1 VEHTPPTKRMN
12 TMPVSSSGFPLL
24 PLLDSSSTSA
34 NAINDQHHHRH
45 NHHQTNNNN
54 HHHNS
59 ATMRLPHVV
68 QPEQLQAHPLFHEV
82 LEALRRCEV
91 AGLASSINTDLG
103 VGAAATVPP
112 HRSTMGISST
122 CSSSSSSSSSSTSSA
137 SLGDV
142 GPASFADGE
151 EGKEVADYMVR
162 YTELLGE
169 HANQLERAY
178 DFCDQFS
185 SRYLTLLKE
194 GAQRFTTA
202 VNAAEGGGTK
212 RKGDDGFD
220 GEANKKRRGNLPKR
234 ATNILKK
241 WLFEHL
247 FHPYPSEEQKRQ
259 LASQTG
265 LTINQ
270 ISNWFINA
278 RRRILQP
285 MLETVRQ
292 QQEEQQQQLPQQMD
306 FDGDEKSVHKME
318 ADEDEEELHE

>member
-1 VEHTPPTKRMN
+1 
-12 TMPVSSSGFPLL
+12 
-24 PLLDSSSTSA
+24 
-34 NAINDQHHHRH
+34 
-45 NHHQTNNNN
+45 
-54 HHHNS
+54 
-59 ATMRLPHVV
+59 
-68 QPEQLQAHPLFHEV
+68 
-82 LEALRRCEV
+82 
-91 AGLASSINTDLG
+91 
-103 VGAAATVPP
+103 
-112 HRSTMGISST
+112 
-122 CSSSSSSSSSSTSSA
+122 
-137 SLGDV
+137 V

-247 FHPYPSEEQKRQ
+247 FHPYPSEVPLPKKKNAVRKCIS
-259 LASQTG
+259 LG
-265 LTINQ
+265 LLVSSCRLSTNICDR
-270 ISNWFINA
+270 SKSDSWPA
-278 RRRILQP
+278 RRASPSTRSATGSSMHDGVFYSPCWRLCDSSRRNSSSSSHSKWTL
-285 MLETVRQ
+285 MAMKRVSTRWKLMKMKKSFMSRQ
-292 QQEEQQQQLPQQMD
+292 GIKGGVECRKLMYI
-306 FDGDEKSVHKME
+306 F
-318 ADEDEEELHE
+318 L